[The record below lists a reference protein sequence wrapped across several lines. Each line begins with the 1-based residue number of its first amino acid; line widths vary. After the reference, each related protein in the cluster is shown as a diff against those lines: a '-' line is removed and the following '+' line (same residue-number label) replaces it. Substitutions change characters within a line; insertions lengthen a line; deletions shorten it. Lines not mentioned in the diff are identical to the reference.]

1 MPSEGRFMASTWGAG
16 TKSFSFT
23 LDATTLRPNYTRVMH
38 RPDHARLTG
47 DSLAEDNGLLAR
59 GDRAGYVG
67 PDLQCCGPRGKAL
80 KAQIKKRKLVNS
92 LFLLGSPSARLYQG
106 EYLAFPRT
114 PSMANVRVAEDR
126 PGGLLPVSRWSWNQI
141 LNAQL
146 AADARMDLCG
156 VEYVDGLAG
165 EMPWTRAHETQNS
178 VLSIRVRGGKITPVP
193 CARVTDACAM
203 SSPVPQDRLVGP
215 HQAQSDLVHDGR
227 MRQTSD
233 LRSSS
238 VPGLNQTGST
248 RILRRTCRAGR
259 KRSVYPN
266 SRI

>member
-47 DSLAEDNGLLAR
+47 GSLAEDNGLLAR

-203 SSPVPQDRLVGP
+203 SSPFHR
-215 HQAQSDLVHDGR
+215 
-227 MRQTSD
+227 
-233 LRSSS
+233 
-238 VPGLNQTGST
+238 TGWS
-248 RILRRTCRAGR
+248 A
-259 KRSVYPN
+259 
-266 SRI
+266 